1 MARVARRKRLLYG
14 WRGCMITACAR
25 RESGV
30 WTPVSRRVTG
40 VQAPPSR
47 REDFAGAYAP
57 CTRRL
62 YGVYTASIRRLY
74 GVYITSRSRLELVY
88 FPLLTPST
96 RRLRAAH
103 APSTRRLCADILYGK
118 VSRLF
123 LNFAPSNLSSLCVT
137 RTALYVAFIR
147 DSVRGALGIKSR
159 IRITSCK
166 CHVIMILAARSRNN
180 CVHFTTESYFV
191 YFLSTCLFMYIFLN
205 CFMW

>member
-1 MARVARRKRLLYG
+1 
-14 WRGCMITACAR
+14 MITACAR

-147 DSVRGALGIKSR
+147 DSVRGALVMYYCSPKYLTMMHFFINQEYLKQSHFCKIEHVFFKLPSR
-159 IRITSCK
+159 K
-166 CHVIMILAARSRNN
+166 N
-180 CVHFTTESYFV
+180 
-191 YFLSTCLFMYIFLN
+191 
-205 CFMW
+205 

>member
-25 RESGV
+25 RVTAGL
-30 WTPVSRRVTG
+30 TPCDRRAGAAFTPGRFCRRVR
-40 VQAPPSR
+40 A
-47 REDFAGAYAP
+47 
-57 CTRRL
+57 
-62 YGVYTASIRRLY
+62 VYTASIRRLY

-147 DSVRGALGIKSR
+147 DSVRGALP
-159 IRITSCK
+159 CK
-166 CHVIMILAARSRNN
+166 
-180 CVHFTTESYFV
+180 
-191 YFLSTCLFMYIFLN
+191 N
-205 CFMW
+205 CFRYIVSPRRVVYNYIMHIWR